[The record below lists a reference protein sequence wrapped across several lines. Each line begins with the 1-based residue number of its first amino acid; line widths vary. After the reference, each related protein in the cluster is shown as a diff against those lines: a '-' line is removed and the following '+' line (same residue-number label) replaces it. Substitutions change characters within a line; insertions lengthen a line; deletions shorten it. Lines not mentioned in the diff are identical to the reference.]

1 MRKLLA
7 ATVAVALGLLL
18 APAAGAQQD
27 DEPNGTLR
35 LLEQAP
41 WVTTNQP
48 FSLEV
53 IATEVSD
60 AEELELV
67 ATIHPRMRVRSAFVQ
82 SLEGRGLGRA
92 TRTYERAV
100 TSLPL
105 TTRGG
110 RTLTLPLPQPGLAPG
125 DALPALENGVY
136 PVVLTLRPVDGGDAE
151 ATLTTY
157 LVRLPD
163 EALGAQPL
171 HVTWIQPMSSPPT
184 ASAALRAEDAAAQR
198 AVVEALAGNPNVPV
212 TLDVSAETI
221 AALEPTTQQALRAL
235 LDLRHPLLA
244 TTYVDVDP
252 AALVSANRGDDLGR
266 QRATGDE
273 VLSTAIG
280 ASGDGRTWSIEHALD
295 DATLTLLRGLGAGRV
310 VVPESTVRALSGQNR
325 TLTNPYALDAGDGDL
340 LEAVSADEG
349 LAAHFRNE
357 GDPVVA
363 AHRLLAD
370 LAIVY
375 FDAPATA
382 HGVVVRPP
390 RSWRP
395 DGAFLDAALPALATA
410 PILAP
415 STLDGLIASVPALS
429 SRGRETVRTLAP
441 AARIGSLPAGRLAAG
456 VATVDELVA
465 LAGPDTDEAEQA
477 RRLLLAAESARLS
490 AAGRTTVLGALDRTV
505 NQVRGNVRL
514 PKDRTFRLT
523 ARSGKIPLTV
533 VNDNPFDVRVDIVL
547 SSDKL
552 EFTDAEGDDRT
563 SQVLPGVVIPGKQS
577 LTRAIPVKTRA
588 SATFSLQAVVRAP
601 TGQEVDRSRFTI
613 TSTAFSGVGIVLSI
627 GAALFLALWWFRHWR
642 TARRDRRLIDL
653 PQ

>member
-7 ATVAVALGLLL
+7 AAVAVALGLLL

-27 DEPNGTLR
+27 DEPSGTLR
-35 LLEQAP
+35 LLEQTP
-41 WVTTNQP
+41 WVTTSQP
-48 FSLEV
+48 FSVEV
-53 IATEVSD
+53 TASDVSD
-60 AEELELV
+60 AEDLELV

-92 TRTYERAV
+92 TRTYAWAV
-100 TSLPL
+100 TSLP
-105 TTRGG
+105 TTSRGG
-110 RTLTLPLPQPGLAPG
+110 RTLTIPLPQPDLAPG
-125 DALPALENGVY
+125 DVLPALEPGVY
-136 PVVLTLRPVDGGDAE
+136 PVVLSLRPVDGGDAE

-163 EALGAQPL
+163 QLVGAQPL
-171 HVTWIQPMSSPPT
+171 HVTWIQPVSAPPT
-184 ASAALRAEDAAAQR
+184 TGSPLRAEDAAAQR

-212 TLDVSAETI
+212 TLDVSAEMI
-221 AALEPTTQQALRAL
+221 EALEPTTQQALRAL

-252 AALVSANRGDDLGR
+252 AALVSAGRGGDLGH

-273 VLSTAIG
+273 VLSTAVG
-280 ASGDGRTWSIEHALD
+280 AKGDGRTWSIEHAVD
-295 DATLTLLRGLGAGRV
+295 DATLALLRGIGAERV
-310 VVPESTVRALSGQNR
+310 VLPESTLRPLSGQNR
-325 TLTNPYALDAGDGDL
+325 TLTNPYVLDAGDGDL
-340 LEAVSADEG
+340 LQAVSADEG
-349 LAAHFRNE
+349 FTSHFRNE
-357 GDPVVA
+357 GDPVLA

-375 FDAPATA
+375 FDAPASA

-395 DGAFLDAALPALATA
+395 DSAFLDAALPALATA
-410 PILAP
+410 PILEA
-415 STLDGLIASVPALS
+415 STLDGLIAAVPAHTT
-429 SRGRETVRTLAP
+429 RGRDTVRTLAP

-456 VATVDELVA
+456 GATVDELVA
-465 LAGPDTDEAEQA
+465 LAGPDTDESEQA

-490 AAGRTTVLGALDRTV
+490 AAGRSTVLSALDGAV
-505 NQVRGNVRL
+505 GQVRGNVRL

-523 ARSGKIPLTV
+523 ARSGKIPLTI
-533 VNDNPFDVRVDIVL
+533 VNDNPFDVTVDIVL

-563 SQVLPGVVIPGKQS
+563 SQVLGGVVIPAEQS